1 VGPKAG
7 LDRYGTSRPR
17 PTHSESLYRLS
28 YHGPL
33 SLLPQ
38 LQAQFCF
45 LYTVVKV
52 ISANGG
58 MQMLD
63 FSFPQRFR
71 LALWS
76 LGSDAVLL
84 R

>member
-1 VGPKAG
+1 MGPKAG
-7 LDRYGTSRPR
+7 LDRYGKSRPR
-17 PTHSESLYRLS
+17 PTHSESFYRLS

-33 SLLPQ
+33 SLLTQ

-52 ISANGG
+52 ICAKGG
-58 MQMLD
+58 MQMLN

-71 LALWS
+71 FALWS
-76 LGSDAVLL
+76 LGSDTVLL